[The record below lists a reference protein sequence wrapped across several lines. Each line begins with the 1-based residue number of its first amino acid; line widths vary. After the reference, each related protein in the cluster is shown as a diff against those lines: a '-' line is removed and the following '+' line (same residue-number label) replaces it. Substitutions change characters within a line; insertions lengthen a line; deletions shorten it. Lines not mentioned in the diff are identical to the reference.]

1 MIIIIMM
8 MAVVVINNSS
18 MKAENRT
25 KKLCLMKK
33 AGSLGSIRTVLGGL
47 VKPFLALVHNIIL
60 LRL

>member
-1 MIIIIMM
+1 M

-25 KKLCLMKK
+25 KKLCLMKE